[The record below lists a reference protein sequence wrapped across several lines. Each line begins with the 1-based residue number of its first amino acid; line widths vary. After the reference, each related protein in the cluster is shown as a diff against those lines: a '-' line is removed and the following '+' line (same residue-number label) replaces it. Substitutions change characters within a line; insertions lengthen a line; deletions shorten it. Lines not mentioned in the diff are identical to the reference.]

1 MPRPSGYGPKRRHL
15 RDMPREA
22 QVVRKTKETDI
33 RLTLRLEGEGEGEI
47 STSVG
52 FFDHMLTLF
61 SRHGFFDL
69 TVTAK
74 GDTDV
79 DFHHVVEDVGICLG
93 EAFRKS
99 LGALAGITRY
109 AHASIPMIE
118 ALAHVTVDISARPH
132 LVFRCPLKHEKI
144 GTFDLELVEEF
155 LRAFSQSSGVCIHVN
170 VPYGSNAHHTVEAI
184 FKGLGRAMAEAVR
197 IDPRVKGVHSSKGV
211 LG

>member
-1 MPRPSGYGPKRRHL
+1 MG
-15 RDMPREA
+15 REA
-22 QVVRKTKETDI
+22 KVVRTTKETDV
-33 RLTLRLEGEGEGEI
+33 RVSLRLEGSGKGEI
-47 STSVG
+47 STTVP

-61 SRHGFFDL
+61 GRHGFFDL
-69 TVTAK
+69 AITAK

-79 DFHHVVEDVGICLG
+79 DYHHVVEDVGICLG

-99 LGALAGITRY
+99 LGTLEGITRY

-118 ALAHVTVDISARPH
+118 ALAQVTVDVSARPH
-132 LVFRCPLKHEKI
+132 LVFHCPLKGEKV
-144 GTFDLELVEEF
+144 GSFDLELVAEF
-155 LRAFSQSSGVCIHVN
+155 LRAFSQSSGACIHVN

-184 FKGLGRAMAEAVR
+184 FKGLGRAMSEAVR

>member
-1 MPRPSGYGPKRRHL
+1 MPRLSGYGPEKGAHRK
-15 RDMPREA
+15 MGREA
-22 QVVRKTKETDI
+22 QVVRTTKETDV
-33 RLTLRLEGEGEGEI
+33 RVSLRLEGAGEGKI
-47 STSVG
+47 STTVP

-69 TVTAK
+69 TITAK

-79 DFHHVVEDVGICLG
+79 DYHHVVEDVGICLG

-99 LGALAGITRY
+99 LGTMGGIARY

-118 ALAHVTVDISARPH
+118 ALAQVTVDVSARPH
-132 LVFRCPLKHEKI
+132 LVFHCPLPGEKV
-144 GTFDLELVEEF
+144 GSFDLELVAEF
-155 LRAFSQSSGVCIHVN
+155 LRAFSQSSGACIHVN

-184 FKGLGRAMAEAVR
+184 FKGLGRAMSEAVR